1 MRLAFAAVAGRD
13 ASLVGVLLDRR
24 YVVTSLLA
32 RGGMATVYRGTDTR
46 LDRPVAIKVLH
57 PQYAAD
63 RSWAERFEREA
74 RAAANLHHPNVVA
87 VYDHGVDYTGDQ
99 AHPFLVMELIDGG
112 TLRDL
117 LDRGVVEP
125 ALALSI
131 IDPVLCALA
140 VAHQSGLVHRDI
152 KPENV
157 LIGHGPGPR
166 PPNGA
171 GTVKVADFGLVR
183 AIASSG
189 TTSASVILGTVAYLS
204 PEQVETGKATPQSD
218 VYSAGL
224 LLHEMLTGKPA
235 FTGDTAL
242 SVAYQHVNSDVPA
255 PSASNPDIPAELD
268 HLVVRATSR
277 DQSQRPADAAA
288 FLTGLRHTRTALGLA
303 PVPVP
308 ALPPPDQGRHDPD
321 LTIPAMNPIAPAG
334 RPATRAL
341 NHRPATQALH
351 IDDDTDQPPPRRTGR
366 RAALWALAV
375 LLLAGLAA
383 GAALLFLEADKVTVP
398 NVAGADQTRAE
409 EMLRTAELSPD
420 VKKEPHNSVAAGT
433 AIGTEPPAGTEL
445 RKGDTISLVISL
457 GRPKVP
463 DIAPGTPRAEAE
475 AAIKKV
481 QLKPRHDAQADA
493 YHDTIAKGAVITVTP
508 EPGTPRRIG
517 ATVTIALSKGPPPTP
532 VPDVTGKSKKDAF
545 QQLRGAGFEPY
556 EAGEE
561 FNANID
567 KGKVTR
573 TDPATGATPTGDKP
587 RIGVYT
593 SNAITVPEVRYK
605 QLREAE
611 RILAALG
618 LSAKTV
624 EGGAFGRSVVVAQ
637 QPAPGTRVK
646 PGTAVEL
653 RSFP

>member
-1 MRLAFAAVAGRD
+1 MGA
-13 ASLVGVLLDRR
+13 LLDRR
-24 YVVTSLLA
+24 YAVTSVLA
-32 RGGMATVYRGTDTR
+32 RGGMATVYRGRDTR

-117 LDRGVVEP
+117 LDTDGVVEP

-131 IDPVLCALA
+131 VDPVLCALA

-157 LIGHGPGPR
+157 LIGHAPGPR
-166 PPNGA
+166 A
-171 GTVKVADFGLVR
+171 GTATVKVADFGLVR

-204 PEQVETGKATPQSD
+204 PEQVETGKATPRSD
-218 VYSAGL
+218 VYSTGL

-235 FTGDTAL
+235 FIGDTAL
-242 SVAYQHVNSDVPA
+242 SVAYQHVNSDVP
-255 PSASNPDIPAELD
+255 PPRASNPDIPAELD
-268 HLVVRATSR
+268 RLVVRATSR
-277 DQSQRPADAAA
+277 DPSQRPADASA
-288 FLTGLRHTRTALGLA
+288 FLTELRQTRTVLGLA

-308 ALPPPDQGRHDPD
+308 AQPPPDQGRHDAD
-321 LTIPAMNPIAPAG
+321 LTIPAMNPVAPH
-334 RPATRAL
+334 RPATR
-341 NHRPATQALH
+341 ALH
-351 IDDDTDQPPPRRTGR
+351 IDDDTGAPPPRRAGR
-366 RAALWALAV
+366 RAALWVLAA

-383 GAALLFLEADKVTVP
+383 GAAWLFLESAKVTVP
-398 NVAGADQTRAE
+398 NVAGADQIRAE
-409 EMLRTAELSPD
+409 QMLRTAELTPD
-420 VKKEPHNSVAAGT
+420 VTKKRHDSVAAGT
-433 AIGTEPPAGTEL
+433 AIGTEPAAGTEL

-463 DIAPGTPRAEAE
+463 DIAPGTSRADAE
-475 AAIKKV
+475 AAIRKV
-481 QLKPRHDAQADA
+481 QLKPRHDAEADA
-493 YHDTIAKGAVITVTP
+493 YHDTIAKGAVIKVSP
-508 EPGTPRRIG
+508 EPGTPRKIG
-517 ATVTIALSKGPPPTP
+517 TTVAIALSKGPPPTP

-545 QQLRGAGFEPY
+545 QQLREAGFEPY

-561 FNANID
+561 FNADID

-573 TDPATGATPTGDKP
+573 TDPGAGATPTGEKP

-593 SNAITVPEVRYK
+593 SNAVAVPEVRYK
-605 QLREAE
+605 QLRQAE

-618 LSAKTV
+618 LKAKAV
-624 EGGAFGRSVVVAQ
+624 EGGAFGRSVVVDQ
-637 QPAPGTRVK
+637 QPAPGTRVE
-646 PGTAVEL
+646 PGTAVEV
-653 RSFP
+653 RAFP

>member
-1 MRLAFAAVAGRD
+1 MGA
-13 ASLVGVLLDRR
+13 LLDRR
-24 YVVTSLLA
+24 YVVRSLLA

-87 VYDHGVDYTGDQ
+87 VYDHGVDHIGDQ

-117 LDRGVVEP
+117 LDTRGVIDP

-166 PPNGA
+166 TGA

-218 VYSAGL
+218 VYSTGL

-255 PSASNPDIPAELD
+255 PRTSNPDIPAALD

-277 DQSQRPADAAA
+277 DQTQRPADAAS
-288 FLTGLRHTRTALGLA
+288 LITELRQTRAELGLA

-308 ALPPPDQGRHDPD
+308 AVPPPDQGRYDPD
-321 LTIPAMNPIAPAG
+321 LTIPAMKNPVAPTG

-341 NHRPATQALH
+341 NQRPATQALH
-351 IDDDTDQPPPRRTGR
+351 IDDDTDEPPPRRSGR
-366 RAALWALAV
+366 RAVLWALAV

-383 GAALLFLEADKVTVP
+383 GAAWLFIEADKVTVP
-398 NVAGADQTRAE
+398 NVAGSEQTRAE
-409 EMLRTAELSPD
+409 AMLRTAELAPD
-420 VKKEPHNSVAAGT
+420 VKQERHNSVEAGT
-433 AIGTEPPAGTEL
+433 AIGTEPPAGSEL

-463 DIAPGTPRAEAE
+463 DIAPGTSRADAE

-481 QLKPRHDAQADA
+481 QLKPRHDAKSDD
-493 YHDTIAKGAVITVTP
+493 YHATIAKGAVITVKP
-508 EPGTPRRIG
+508 KPGTPRKIG
-517 ATVTIALSKGPPPTP
+517 ATVTFALSKGEPPTP
-532 VPDVTGKSKKDAF
+532 VPDVTGKPKEQAF
-545 QQLRGAGFEPY
+545 QQLRDAGFEPY

-561 FNANID
+561 FNADID

-573 TDPATGATPTGDKP
+573 TDPAAGASPTGKKP
-587 RIGVYT
+587 RIGVHT
-593 SNAITVPEVRYK
+593 SNAVQVPEVQYQ
-605 QLREAE
+605 QLRQAE
-611 RILAALG
+611 RILAGLG
-618 LSAKTV
+618 LTAKTV
-624 EGGAFGRSVVVAQ
+624 EGGTFGRSVVVAQ

-646 PGTAVEL
+646 PGSAVEL
-653 RSFP
+653 RAFP